1 VPRVRIDV
9 AAIPRAN
16 NDYIDADLICERA
29 YMSVVQLQ
37 HGIANDII
45 NPRVV
50 DKSEGGIV

>member
-1 VPRVRIDV
+1 MPRVRIDV